1 MTTPIAADKSALIPG
16 RWRLPARLLFVAVLA
31 LTVVLFAGGLPEY
44 YRQLISICPTTACP
58 NSPTATEAQAL
69 QAAGLSLTM
78 AAQYSVALLLFTAL
92 VHGAVA
98 LVIFWRRSHD
108 RMAWFTALVLLT
120 FGTVGVHDVPN
131 LMAVAAQFPD
141 YWRLPL
147 YGLMLIGGT
156 GIGLFYL
163 TFPNGRFAPRWLRWP
178 VVVWVVQQASF
189 ILFPGS
195 LLDPLRWPLALNLL
209 WWAVFLGSCIF
220 AQVYRYRRVSNYQQ
234 RQQTKWVVLGIAVA
248 LGGAF
253 VSFTLLSLA
262 AQLNPAWA
270 VVGLAAETS
279 YLFFLPVMPL
289 AIGFALLRF
298 GLWDVDV
305 VINRALVYGLLTA
318 LLAAIYGGLV
328 IGLQALVTAVT
339 GQTSDLA
346 LIGSTLAIVALFQPL
361 RRGVAAFIDRRFYR
375 RRYDGQQVLSAFA
388 GVLRD
393 QPYTDPDALSRVL
406 LNVVDETIQPA
417 HVSLRLVEGP
427 GATPA
432 APKAGG

>member
-1 MTTPIAADKSALIPG
+1 V
-16 RWRLPARLLFVAVLA
+16 WVAVAL
-31 LTVVLFAGGLPEY
+31 LTVTLFAGGLPEY
-44 YRQLISICPTTACP
+44 YRQLNTVCAAAACA
-58 NSPTATEAQAL
+58 NSPTAAEVQAL
-69 QAAGLSLTM
+69 QAAGLSLTT
-78 AAQYSVALLLFTAL
+78 AARYSLTLVLVMAL

-98 LVIFWRRSHD
+98 VVIFWRRSHD
-108 RMAWFTALVLLT
+108 RMAWFTALVLLI
-120 FGTVGVHDVPN
+120 FGTVGVHDVIN

-147 YGLMLIGGT
+147 SSLMLVGGT

-163 TFPNGRFAPRWLRWP
+163 TFPDGRFAPRWLRWP
-178 VVVWVVQQASF
+178 VLVWLVQQASF
-189 ILFPGS
+189 IFFPGS

-209 WWAVFLGSCIF
+209 WWAMFLGGCIF

-234 RQQTKWVVLGIAVA
+234 RQQTKWVVLGIALA

-253 VSFTLLSLA
+253 ASFTLLTLA

-279 YLFFLPVMPL
+279 YLFFLPIMPL
-289 AIGFALLRF
+289 SIGFALLRS

-305 VINRALVYGLLTA
+305 VINRALVYGVLTA

-328 IGLQALVTAVT
+328 IGLQGLFTAAT
-339 GQTSDLA
+339 GQASDLA

-375 RRYDGQQVLSAFA
+375 RRYDGQQVLTAFA

-406 LNVVDETIQPA
+406 LNVVEETIQPA
-417 HVSLRLVEGP
+417 HVTLRMVDAPGGP
-427 GATPA
+427 
-432 APKAGG
+432 PKPLA